1 MVVGVFHL
9 IAARD
14 LLDRPWWWE
23 AAGPLFGHCAETSK
37 KKRPQEAR
45 PEAASFESG
54 VRVSVVPAF
63 HRSEVERPPRT
74 TDSVR
79 DND

>member
-1 MVVGVFHL
+1 VRVKAEGKTTSQPVKQAY
-9 IAARD
+9 IRGAD
-14 LLDRPWWWE
+14 LGCSADATPQ
-23 AAGPLFGHCAETSK
+23 

-74 TDSVR
+74 IDSLR